1 MKLRY
6 YVARRL
12 LFMIFVL
19 LGISFITFVIL
30 YLTPGDPTIRVLG
43 ERATQEQ
50 VDALRH
56 EWGLDRPVYEQ
67 YFMFLQRLLRG
78 DLGLSL
84 HTLRPVSTEVA
95 QYLPATFELSSAAI
109 VVAVA
114 LGIPIGVMS
123 AVKRNKLPDHVA
135 RLFALLGVSMPV
147 FWIGLLMLLLF
158 YYFLGWTGPGR
169 IDPTIIPP
177 IRITGLFTIDSML
190 TGNIPA
196 LISSLHHLIL
206 PAFVLGFFNMAVIAR
221 MTRSSMLE
229 VLSQDFI
236 RAAKAKGCTEYQ
248 VIYKHALRNALIPT
262 VTVIGLTYGNLLA
275 GAVVTETIFYWP
287 GLGTYVVDSAA
298 SLDFNAVIGVALV
311 IVVMYTIVNLIVDLL
326 YAFLDPRIRY

>member
-6 YVARRL
+6 YVLRRL
-12 LFMIFVL
+12 FLMVFVL
-19 LGISFITFVIL
+19 LGISFMTFVIL

-43 ERATQEQ
+43 EHATQAQ
-50 VDALRH
+50 VNALRH

-67 YFMFLQRLLRG
+67 YFMFLQRLSRG

-84 HTLRPVSTEVA
+84 HTLRPVSTDIA
-95 QYLPATFELSSAAI
+95 QYLPATIELSTAAI
-109 VVAVA
+109 IVAVA
-114 LGIPIGVMS
+114 IGIPIGVVS
-123 AVKRNKLPDHVA
+123 AVKRNKLADHVS
-135 RLFALLGVSMPV
+135 RLFALLGVSMPI
-147 FWIGLLMLLLF
+147 FWIGLLMILVF
-158 YYFLGWTGPGR
+158 YYFLGWTSPGR
-169 IDPTIIPP
+169 IDPTTVAPM
-177 IRITGLFTIDSML
+177 RITGLFTVDSLL
-190 TGNIPA
+190 TGNFPA
-196 LISSLHHLIL
+196 LFSSLHHLIL

-229 VLSQDFI
+229 VLNQDFI
-236 RAAKAKGCTEYQ
+236 RAAKAKGCSNYQ

-275 GAVVTETIFYWP
+275 GAVITETIFYWP

-298 SLDFNAVIGVALV
+298 SLDFNAVVGVTLV
-311 IVVMYTIVNLIVDLL
+311 IVVTYTIVNLIVDLL

>member
-6 YVARRL
+6 YVLRRL
-12 LFMIFVL
+12 FFMIFVL
-19 LGISFITFVIL
+19 LGISIITFGIL
-30 YLTPGDPTIRVLG
+30 FLTPGDPTIRVLG

-50 VDALRH
+50 VNALRH

-67 YFMFLQRLLRG
+67 YYMFLERLSKG

-84 HTLRPVSTEVA
+84 HTLRPVSTDIA
-95 QYLPATFELSSAAI
+95 QYLPATIELSTAALI
-109 VVAVA
+109 VSIA
-114 LGIPIGVMS
+114 LGIPIGVVS
-123 AVKRNKLPDHVA
+123 AVKRNKLPDHIS
-135 RLFALLGVSMPV
+135 RLFAFLGVSMPI

-158 YYFLGWTGPGR
+158 YYYLGWTSPGR
-169 IDPTIIPP
+169 IDATILPPT
-177 IRITGLFTIDSML
+177 RITGFFTIDSIL

-206 PAFVLGFFNMAVIAR
+206 PAFVLGFFNMAVITR
-221 MTRSSMLE
+221 MTRSSMLD

-236 RAAKAKGCTEYQ
+236 RATKAKGCTNFQ
-248 VIYKHALRNALIPT
+248 VIYNHALRNALIPT

-275 GAVVTETIFYWP
+275 GAVITETIFYWP

-298 SLDFNAVIGVALV
+298 SLDFNGVMGVTLV
-311 IVVMYTIVNLIVDLL
+311 IVVIYTVVNLIVDLL